1 MSECNVCYKTFASRQ
16 SLCNHRKRAHSTLPD
31 APPGLRKATT
41 EDKKEAN
48 KVIDAIFQSPKKD
61 RSPPVPKK
69 VKVSKIASKI
79 DTILNGA
86 KGVRNTSG
94 GKKTKIISDESD
106 SDSKDSNDSVS
117 SSKSVRNSSVG
128 KKTKIISAESDS
140 DSKDSND
147 SDSGSE
153 KRPKDMKEQKSL
165 LTNAFNKVYSSFDE
179 NDVEMRDDILK
190 LLDALKTRGCV
201 TKREYADIKSHLER
215 RMHLNLYESIDSTI
229 ENMTQDDKNEVLEL
243 LRSMKDKDVGR
254 LIALVKDYFE
264 KEVELESVLLPA
276 RKLKDRLN
284 ALKIEIILKQIEK
297 TRDRVKKIFTQ
308 LTSGTDKMDILN
320 NLRSANLITDEQYEK
335 LVIGPDTL
343 PSISRIIQ
351 GKGMYLGRHWH
362 R

>member
-1 MSECNVCYKTFASRQ
+1 MSQCNACYKTFASRQ

-31 APPGLRKATT
+31 APPGLRKVTT
-41 EDKKEAN
+41 EDKKVAN
-48 KVIDAIFQSPKKD
+48 KVIDAMFQSPKKD
-61 RSPPVPKK
+61 RSPPAPKK

-79 DTILNGA
+79 DKILNGE

-140 DSKDSND
+140 DSND

-153 KRPKDMKEQKSL
+153 RRPKDTKSL
-165 LTNAFNKVYSSFDE
+165 LTDVFNKVYSSFDE
-179 NDVEMRDDILK
+179 NDVEMRNDILK
-190 LLDALKTRGCV
+190 LLDALKARGCV
-201 TKREYADIKSHLER
+201 TQREYADIKSHLER
-215 RMHLNLYESIDSTI
+215 RMHLNLYESIHSTI
-229 ENMTQDDKNEVLEL
+229 ENMTKDNKNEVLEL

-264 KEVELESVLLPA
+264 KEIELESVLHPV
-276 RKLKDRLN
+276 RNLKDKLD
-284 ALKIEIILKQIEK
+284 ALKVEIILNQIQK
-297 TRDRVKKIFTQ
+297 TRDRVRSIFTQ
-308 LTSGTDKMDILN
+308 LTSGSDKMDILN
-320 NLRSANLITDEQYEK
+320 NLRSANLITEEQYQK
-335 LVIGPDTL
+335 LVIGPHTL

-351 GKGMYLGRHWH
+351 GKGMYLNRHWQY
-362 R
+362 

>member
-16 SLCNHRKRAHSTLPD
+16 SLCNHRKRAHSTVPD
-31 APPGLRKATT
+31 VPPGLRKVTT

-48 KVIDAIFQSPKKD
+48 KVIDAMFQSPKKD
-61 RSPPVPKK
+61 RSPPAPKK

-79 DTILNGA
+79 DTILNGE

-106 SDSKDSNDSVS
+106 SDSEGSNDSNS
-117 SSKSVRNSSVG
+117 DSKGMQNTSVR

-140 DSKDSND
+140 DSND

-153 KRPKDMKEQKSL
+153 RRPKDTKSL
-165 LTNAFNKVYSSFDE
+165 LTDVFNKVYSSFDE

-215 RMHLNLYESIDSTI
+215 RMHLNLYESIHSTI
-229 ENMTQDDKNEVLEL
+229 ENMTKDNKNEVLEL

-264 KEVELESVLLPA
+264 KEIELESVLHPV
-276 RKLKDRLN
+276 RNLKDKLD
-284 ALKIEIILKQIEK
+284 ALKVEIILNQIQK
-297 TRDRVKKIFTQ
+297 TRDRVRSIFTR
-308 LTSGTDKMDILN
+308 LTSGSDKMDILN
-320 NLRSANLITDEQYEK
+320 NLRSANLITEEQYQK
-335 LVIGPDTL
+335 LVIGPHTL

>member
-1 MSECNVCYKTFASRQ
+1 MSQCNVCYKTFASRQ
-16 SLCNHRKRAHSTLPD
+16 SLCNHRKRAHSTVPD
-31 APPGLRKATT
+31 VPPGLRKVTT
-41 EDKKEAN
+41 EDKKEVN
-48 KVIDAIFQSPKKD
+48 KVIDAMFQSPKKD
-61 RSPPVPKK
+61 RSPPAPKK

-79 DTILNGA
+79 DKILNGE

-106 SDSKDSNDSVS
+106 SDS
-117 SSKSVRNSSVG
+117 
-128 KKTKIISAESDS
+128 
-140 DSKDSND
+140 ND

-153 KRPKDMKEQKSL
+153 RRPKDTKSL
-165 LTNAFNKVYSSFDE
+165 LTDVFNKVYSSFDE
-179 NDVEMRDDILK
+179 NDVEMRNDILK
-190 LLDALKTRGCV
+190 LLDALKARGCV
-201 TKREYADIKSHLER
+201 TQREYADIKSHLER
-215 RMHLNLYESIDSTI
+215 RMHLNLYESIHSTI
-229 ENMTQDDKNEVLEL
+229 ENMTKDDKNEVLEL

-284 ALKIEIILKQIEK
+284 ALKIEIILKQVEK
-297 TRDRVKKIFTQ
+297 TRDRVKQIFTQ
-308 LTSGTDKMDILN
+308 LTNGTDKMGILKH
-320 NLRSANLITDEQYEK
+320 LRSANLITDEQYEK

-351 GKGMYLGRHWH
+351 GKGMYLRRHWH

>member
-31 APPGLRKATT
+31 APLGLRKVTT

-106 SDSKDSNDSVS
+106 SDSEGSNDSNS
-117 SSKSVRNSSVG
+117 DSKGMQNTSVR

-140 DSKDSND
+140 DSND

-153 KRPKDMKEQKSL
+153 RRPKDMKEQKSL

-264 KEVELESVLLPA
+264 KEIELESVLHPV
-276 RKLKDRLN
+276 RNLKDKLD
-284 ALKIEIILKQIEK
+284 ALKVEIILNQIQK
-297 TRDRVKKIFTQ
+297 TRDRVRSIFTR
-308 LTSGTDKMDILN
+308 LTSGSDKMDILN
-320 NLRSANLITDEQYEK
+320 NLRSANLITEEQYQK
-335 LVIGPDTL
+335 LVIGPHTL
-343 PSISRIIQ
+343 PSISKIIL
-351 GKGMYLGRHWH
+351 GKGLYLSKK
-362 R
+362 

>member
-31 APPGLRKATT
+31 APPGLRKVTT

-61 RSPPVPKK
+61 RPPSVPKK

-106 SDSKDSNDSVS
+106 SDSKDSNDS
-117 SSKSVRNSSVG
+117 
-128 KKTKIISAESDS
+128 
-140 DSKDSND
+140 
-147 SDSGSE
+147 DSGSE

-179 NDVEMRDDILK
+179 NDVEMRNDILK
-190 LLDALKTRGCV
+190 LLDAFKTRGCV
-201 TKREYADIKSHLER
+201 TKREYVDIKSHLER

-243 LRSMKDKDVGR
+243 LRTMKDKDVGR

-264 KEVELESVLLPA
+264 KEIELESVLHPA

-284 ALKIEIILKQIEK
+284 ALKIEIILKQIQK

-308 LTSGTDKMDILN
+308 LTSGSDQMDILN
-320 NLRSANLITDEQYEK
+320 NLRSANLITEEQYEK
-335 LVIGPDTL
+335 LVIGPHTL

-351 GKGMYLGRHWH
+351 GKGMYLSRHWH

>member
-1 MSECNVCYKTFASRQ
+1 MSQCNVCYKTFASRQ
-16 SLCNHRKRAHSTLPD
+16 SLCNHRKRAHSTVPD
-31 APPGLRKATT
+31 VPPGLRKVTT
-41 EDKKEAN
+41 EDKKEVN
-48 KVIDAIFQSPKKD
+48 KVIDAMFQSPKKD
-61 RSPPVPKK
+61 RSPPAPKK

-79 DTILNGA
+79 DKILNGE

-106 SDSKDSNDSVS
+106 SDS
-117 SSKSVRNSSVG
+117 
-128 KKTKIISAESDS
+128 
-140 DSKDSND
+140 ND

-153 KRPKDMKEQKSL
+153 RRPKDMKEQKSL
-165 LTNAFNKVYSSFDE
+165 LTDAFNKVYSSFDE
-179 NDVEMRDDILK
+179 NDVEMRNDILK

-215 RMHLNLYESIDSTI
+215 RMHLNLYESIHSTI
-229 ENMTQDDKNEVLEL
+229 ENMTKDNKNEVLEL

-264 KEVELESVLLPA
+264 KEVELESVLHPT
-276 RKLKDRLN
+276 RNLKDRLN
-284 ALKIEIILKQIEK
+284 ALKIEIILKQVEK
-297 TRDRVKKIFTQ
+297 TRDRVKQIFTQ
-308 LTSGTDKMDILN
+308 LTNGTDKMGILKH
-320 NLRSANLITDEQYEK
+320 LRSANLITDEQYEK

-351 GKGMYLGRHWH
+351 GKGMYLRRHWH

>member
-31 APPGLRKATT
+31 APPGLRKVTT

-106 SDSKDSNDSVS
+106 SDSKDSNDS
-117 SSKSVRNSSVG
+117 
-128 KKTKIISAESDS
+128 
-140 DSKDSND
+140 
-147 SDSGSE
+147 DSGSE

-179 NDVEMRDDILK
+179 NDVEMRNDILK

-215 RMHLNLYESIDSTI
+215 RMHLNLYESIHSTI
-229 ENMTQDDKNEVLEL
+229 ENMTKDDKNQVLEL

-351 GKGMYLGRHWH
+351 GKGMYLRRHWH

>member
-106 SDSKDSNDSVS
+106 SDSEGSNDSNS
-117 SSKSVRNSSVG
+117 DSKGMQNTSVR

-140 DSKDSND
+140 DSND